1 MVEFMSNELEQ
12 IKAQA
17 PEGATHYFISIGHA
31 WYFKNPK
38 NWKVYYR
45 HEWMTYS
52 KLGFGFDLSEM
63 HQL

>member
-1 MVEFMSNELEQ
+1 MD
-12 IKAQA
+12 IKKNA
-17 PEGATHYFISIGHA
+17 PDGATHYFISIGHA

-45 HEWMTYS
+45 HEWMAYS
-52 KLGFGFDLSEM
+52 KLGFGFNLSEM